1 MKTFREYLN
10 ECVFEAVWPEIQGIF
25 GEPDGLRPVY
35 AKFYEKLRVLPARQQ
50 TRGEIK
56 LDLIDPECPNQAPEG
71 IDGAPDYIIDK
82 PVNTKRLHDDTRPEQ
97 ITAALIYWSSMM
109 SFTTSKD
116 HDDDLF
122 EWLRLSEED
131 NPQAMGQYLMKSIET
146 DPYENLKD
154 ESLRRKRKLFWG
166 ETTTNSE
173 VTCWHGILKV
183 LKRKLELNLIFQ
195 RGYADHEGR
204 ERDAERMELCCRL
217 IDIAT
222 SERENIGEP
231 QCQRALHLLFKV
243 LEDNLW
249 RWDD

>member
-1 MKTFREYLN
+1 MKKFRDYLKECTFK
-10 ECVFEAVWPEIQGIF
+10 AVWSEIMAVF
-25 GEPDGLRPVY
+25 GEPEGLQPVY
-35 AKFYEKLRVLPARQQ
+35 ASYYEKLRVLPARQQ
-50 TRGEIK
+50 TRGAIK
-56 LDLIDPECPNQAPEG
+56 LDLIDPECLNRAPEG

-82 PVNTKRLHDDTRPEQ
+82 PVDTKWLHKGTKPER
-97 ITAALIYWSSMM
+97 IAAALIYWSSMIAF
-109 SFTTSKD
+109 FTSQD

-131 NPQAMGQYLMKSIET
+131 SPQAMAQYLIRSIEP
-146 DPYENLKD
+146 DPYENLKG
-154 ESLRRKRKLFWG
+154 ESIKSKRKLFWG

-222 SERENIGEP
+222 SDRDICAEP
-231 QCQRALHLLFKV
+231 RRQRAYNLLFEILK
-243 LEDNLW
+243 ENMW